1 MGDIF
6 AKLGIWS
13 ADGSNLRDVDMRVDT
28 GASYSQLPGDM
39 FVELG
44 WTPSLPPRYADLAD
58 GTQTM
63 VELGEVKIQY
73 NEDALSRIFIFSESG
88 CPELLGSD
96 TLQGLGMGVDP
107 VNHRLINVVAH
118 R

>member
-1 MGDIF
+1 MGEVR
-6 AKLGIWS
+6 ATLGIWA
-13 ADGSNLRDVDMRVDT
+13 ADGSELQHIDMRVDT
-28 GASYSQLPGDM
+28 GASYSQLPRDM
-39 FVELG
+39 LLDLG
-44 WTPSLPPRYADLAD
+44 WAPNLPPRYADLAD
-58 GTQTM
+58 GARTM

-73 NEDALSRIFIFSESG
+73 NDYVLSRIFIFGENG

-107 VNHRLINVVAH
+107 VNHRLISIVAY